1 MNVDEPHETSVPD
14 ACPARQSCRGAA
26 RATINGYAH
35 SRLRGSA
42 FGFLRYNMGQQVSLD
57 FLGDLRRTHTCGALR
72 ASDEGKRVI
81 LMGWVHRRRDLGGV
95 IFIHLRD
102 REGVSQVVFRAE
114 CDGDLH
120 AKAEQLRSEY
130 VVAVEGL
137 VELRSKETINPG
149 IPTGEVEVVAEKIW
163 LLNTSETP
171 PFPMEEHVD
180 VSEDAR
186 LKYRYV
192 DLRRPHMQ
200 RNIILRS
207 KISLA
212 AREALY
218 EQGFLEIETPF
229 MTRSTPEGAR
239 DFLVPSRI
247 QPGNFYALP
256 QSPQIFKQL
265 LMVSGY
271 DRYFQIVRCFRDED
285 LRADRQPE
293 FTQIDLEM
301 SFPQEEQIFEVIEPL
316 IERICAEAGFE
327 VKAPFPRMS
336 YAEAMRGYGIDKPDL
351 RLPRFWPVEDLFP
364 ADAGLTAEGL
374 PLVAIIIP
382 GTGPLSRK
390 ERDEL
395 KAFGQDRG
403 LRVFDDP
410 KRLER
415 DFPEAFAQ
423 VRERVSATEND
434 LLLLCGWGGREAGHR
449 PEETVFQACG
459 QLRLFAG
466 QKYNDR
472 HKLLDPKDFR
482 FLWVLDFP
490 MFEWDPEDNRWMAAH
505 HPFTSPND
513 EDLDKLESDPAR
525 CRARSYDIVLNGVE
539 LGSGSIRIHRQ
550 DVQSKVFSAL
560 GFSLEEAKHRFGFLL
575 EALTYGAPPHGGIA
589 LGLDRLVM
597 ILAGETSIRDVIPFP
612 KTAKGTDLMCEAPSD
627 ASERQ
632 LRDLGIQLRRPP
644 QS

>member
-1 MNVDEPHETSVPD
+1 M
-14 ACPARQSCRGAA
+14 A
-26 RATINGYAH
+26 
-35 SRLRGSA
+35 
-42 FGFLRYNMGQQVSLD
+42 QQVPLD
-57 FLGDLRRTHTCGALR
+57 FLGGMRRTHTCGDLR
-72 ASDEGKRVI
+72 PADEGKHVV
-81 LMGWVHRRRDLGGV
+81 LMGWVHRRRDLGGL

-102 REGVSQVVFRAE
+102 REGVTQIVFRA
-114 CDGDLH
+114 DGDSALH
-120 AKAEQLRSEY
+120 AKAESLRSEY
-130 VVAVEGL
+130 VIAVEGF
-137 VELRSKETINPG
+137 VEARSQDTVNPS
-149 IPTGEVEVVAEKIW
+149 IPTGAVEVVAEKLW

-180 VSEDAR
+180 VSEDTR
-186 LKYRYV
+186 LKYRYI

-200 RNIILRS
+200 RNLILRS
-207 KISLA
+207 RISLSV
-212 AREALY
+212 REELY
-218 EQGFLEIETPF
+218 SQGFLEIETPF
-229 MTRSTPEGAR
+229 MTKSTPEGAR
-239 DFLVPSRI
+239 DFLVPSRT

-271 DRYFQIVRCFRDED
+271 DKYFQIVRCFRDED
-285 LRADRQPE
+285 LRADRQYE

-301 SFPQEEQIFEVIEPL
+301 SFPQEEQIFETIEPL
-316 IERICAEAGFE
+316 IEKVCQVAGHQ
-327 VKAPFPRMS
+327 VKAPFPRMT
-336 YAEAMRGYGIDKPDL
+336 YAEAMQGYGIDKPDL

-364 ADAGLTAEGL
+364 ADAGLTREGL
-374 PLVAIIIP
+374 PLVAIHIP
-382 GTGPLSRK
+382 NTGQLSRK

-395 KAFGQDRG
+395 KDYGKERG
-403 LRVFDDP
+403 LAVYDDP

-415 DFPEAFAQ
+415 DFPEPFAK
-423 VRERVSATEND
+423 VRERTGAAEND
-434 LLLLCGWGGREAGHR
+434 LLILAGWRGEPKGHR

-459 QLRLFAG
+459 QLRLYAG

-472 HKLLDPKDFR
+472 HKLLDPEDFR

-490 MFEWDPEDNRWMAAH
+490 MFEWDEEDGRWMAAH

-513 EDLDKLESDPAR
+513 EDIEKLESNPAR

-560 GFSLEEAKHRFGFLL
+560 GFSEEEARLRFGFLL

-612 KTAKGTDLMCEAPSD
+612 KTAKGTDLMCEAPSP
-627 ASERQ
+627 AGERQ
-632 LRDLGIQLRRPP
+632 LRELGIQLRRPQP
-644 QS
+644 